1 LTLGFWLTIVAIMP
15 AVPRR
20 KTVLGSGLLCVALIL
35 VVLFTTP
42 AAFRSPTAV
51 VVMALIGTAA
61 VLLQLRLR
69 NENDAYEKQPLRPP
83 FGLNVLGIVLAL
95 AALFPSALHVGP
107 RAVQAMVLGAVCSFA
122 LSSAFILH
130 AFRKHSTKPE

>member
-1 LTLGFWLTIVAIMP
+1 MP
-15 AVPRR
+15 AAPRR
-20 KTVLGSGLLCVALIL
+20 KTVLGAGLLCVALIL

-83 FGLNVLGIVLAL
+83 LGLNVLGIILAL

>member
-1 LTLGFWLTIVAIMP
+1 MP
-15 AVPRR
+15 VVPRR
-20 KTVLGSGLLCVALIL
+20 KTVLGAGLLCVALIL

-42 AAFRSPTAV
+42 TAFRSPTAV
-51 VVMALIGTAA
+51 VVMALTGTAA

-69 NENDAYEKQPLRPP
+69 NENDAHEKQPLRPP
-83 FGLNVLGIVLAL
+83 LGLNVLGIVLAL

-130 AFRKHSTKPE
+130 SFRKHSTKPE

>member
-1 LTLGFWLTIVAIMP
+1 MPVA
-15 AVPRR
+15 PRR
-20 KTVLGSGLLCVALIL
+20 KTVLGAGLLCVALIL

-83 FGLNVLGIVLAL
+83 LGLNVLGIVLAL

-122 LSSAFILH
+122 LSSAFILQ
-130 AFRKHSTKPE
+130 AFRKRSTKPE

>member
-1 LTLGFWLTIVAIMP
+1 MS

-20 KTVLGSGLLCVALIL
+20 RTVLGAGLLCLALTL

-69 NENDAYEKQPLRPP
+69 NDATENQPLRPP
-83 FGLNVLGIVLAL
+83 LGLNVLGIVFAL
-95 AALFPSALHVGP
+95 AALFPSVLHLQP
-107 RAVQAMVLGAVCSFA
+107 RAVEAMVLGAVCSFA

-130 AFRKHSTKPE
+130 SFRKHSTKPE

>member
-1 LTLGFWLTIVAIMP
+1 MHL
-15 AVPRR
+15 VPRR
-20 KTVLGSGLLCVALIL
+20 KTVLGAGLLCVALIL

-61 VLLQLRLR
+61 VLLQLRLH
-69 NENDAYEKQPLRPP
+69 NDTSETQPLRPP
-83 FGLNVLGIVLAL
+83 LGLNVLGIVLAL

>member
-1 LTLGFWLTIVAIMP
+1 MP
-15 AVPRR
+15 AAPRR
-20 KTVLGSGLLCVALIL
+20 KTVLGAGLLCVALIL

-83 FGLNVLGIVLAL
+83 LGLNVLGIVLAL

>member
-1 LTLGFWLTIVAIMP
+1 MPVA
-15 AVPRR
+15 PRR
-20 KTVLGSGLLCVALIL
+20 KTVLGAGLLCVALIL

-83 FGLNVLGIVLAL
+83 LGLNVLGIVLAL

-122 LSSAFILH
+122 LSSAFILQ
-130 AFRKHSTKPE
+130 AVRKRSTKPE

>member
-1 LTLGFWLTIVAIMP
+1 MP

-20 KTVLGSGLLCVALIL
+20 KTVLGAGLLCVALIL

-51 VVMALIGTAA
+51 VVMTLIGTAA

-83 FGLNVLGIVLAL
+83 LGLNVLGIVLAL

-130 AFRKHSTKPE
+130 AFRKQSTKPE

>member
-1 LTLGFWLTIVAIMP
+1 MP